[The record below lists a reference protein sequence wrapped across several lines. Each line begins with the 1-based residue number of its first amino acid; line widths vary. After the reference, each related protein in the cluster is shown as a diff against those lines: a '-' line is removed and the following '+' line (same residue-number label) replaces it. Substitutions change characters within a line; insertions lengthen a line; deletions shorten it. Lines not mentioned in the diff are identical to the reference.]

1 MDHRLSSA
9 LRLSVDWSLTMPS
22 SLLHVALLIETS
34 REYARGLLRG
44 VARYLQEHTRWSV
57 YFEPHG
63 LDSPP
68 PKWLPKWQ
76 GDGILV
82 RINNRQMADAI
93 LRTGIPAVDLRGAL
107 PTPGI
112 PFIGVDN
119 VPVARLGFEHLHN
132 CGLRNFAFCGT
143 PRGENPN
150 QDLRCDYFVEV
161 VRKAGF
167 ECNVYVGERPARA
180 RPSWEQQQQ
189 GLVAWLKKLPTPVG
203 VMTCHDDRGQQVL
216 DACRRAGLA
225 VPDQVA
231 VLGVDND
238 PNLCNLCNPPLS
250 SIDVNSARIGY
261 ESAVLLER
269 LMAGERPPR
278 EPCLLGPPRG
288 IAARRSTDLLWV
300 DDEEVASAIRFI
312 REHACEGIAV
322 RDVLNQTS
330 NSPSALEKRVKKTLG
345 RTIKAEIGRI
355 RLARAKLLL
364 TETNWP
370 VAKIAERC
378 GFSEPK
384 YFSAVFHKTIGMKAM
399 DYRRRFRED
408 A

>member
-1 MDHRLSSA
+1 MDPRLSSA
-9 LRLSVDWSLTMPS
+9 LRLSVDWSLKMPN

-167 ECNVYVGERPARA
+167 DCNVYVGERPARA

-269 LMAGERPPR
+269 LMAGEKPPR

-300 DDEEVASAIRFI
+300 DDEEVASAIRYI